1 MPRGRPSKYKPE
13 FVDQARK
20 LCRLGA
26 TDAELA
32 DFFGVTVSTVALWK
46 VEHKEF
52 SDALRLTKAIADKR
66 VEMSLYRRAMGYECD
81 ETDIRVVEGKVVK
94 TQIRRRY
101 PPDTTACIFW
111 LKNRNRKAWR
121 DRFDAAVGGPEE
133 GEPIPVEQQVDPKLR
148 AVVKALL
155 DKV

>member
-1 MPRGRPSKYKPE
+1 MARPSKYKPE
-13 FVDQARK
+13 FVEQAK
-20 LCRLGA
+20 HLCKLGA

-46 VEHKEF
+46 VQHREF
-52 SDALRLTKAIADKR
+52 SDALRTSKATADKR
-66 VEMSLYRRAMGYECD
+66 VEMSLYRRAVGCTLD
-81 ETDIRVVEGKVVK
+81 ETDIRVVDGKIVK
-94 TQIRRRY
+94 TEIRKQL

-121 DRFDAAVGGPEE
+121 DRIDAAVGGPEE
-133 GEPIPVEQQVDPKLR
+133 GQPIPVEQQADPRVL
-148 AVVKALL
+148 ALVKGFL